1 MYARHFGLNREPF
14 SIAPDPRF
22 LFMSQRHRE
31 ALAHLLY
38 GLGGGGGFVLLTG
51 EIGAGKTTVC
61 RAFLEQVP
69 AGTHVAY
76 LFNPKLTATELLQS
90 VCDEF
95 GLQVPGEGLK
105 ARVDALNAFLLKTH
119 AAGENC
125 VLVIDEAQSLS
136 AEVLEQLRLLTNL
149 ETAERKLLQIIL
161 IGQPELREMLARPE
175 LEQLA
180 QRVIA
185 RWHLG
190 PLDEAETRQY
200 VRHRLAVAGGTGAPP
215 FKDRALRK
223 LHALTGGVPRRINLL
238 ADRAL
243 LGAYASGAS
252 RVGADLVGQAAR
264 EVFDRPMSPASLRA
278 LASGGAVLVVVSAL
292 AMAWTVWQ
300 SQSNA
305 PGKEATAPEAGVAAA
320 SAPGIAASASTSVSA
335 ASAPPATASAPG
347 SEPASPS
354 HAAAFDWPASA
365 GTPAQAIRHLATRWS
380 ADLPEAQPCEAAA
393 TAGLQCF
400 RSTTLSLAT
409 LRTLDRP
416 GVVTVQRGDAPP
428 LPVLLVGLDA
438 EAATLEV
445 AGREGTQRLRA
456 EEFAQAWRGDFT
468 TLWRALPA
476 TEPVTPAW
484 VGRQLVRLYPGTERL
499 PLTGRIQLFQRT
511 QGLTA
516 DGVPGSLTLMQLGR
530 ALGADEP
537 RLSRPAGSP

>member
-1 MYARHFGLNREPF
+1 MLTAMYARHFGLNREPF

-69 AGTHVAY
+69 PGTHVAY
-76 LFNPKLTATELLQS
+76 LFNPKLTATELLQT

-190 PLDEAETRQY
+190 PLNEAETRQY
-200 VRHRLAVAGGTGAPP
+200 VQHRLAVAGGSGALP
-215 FKDRALRK
+215 FKERALRK

-243 LGAYASGAS
+243 LGAYASGAT
-252 RVGADLVGQAAR
+252 RIGGDLVAQAAR
-264 EVFDRPMSPASLRA
+264 EVFDRPASPASLRA
-278 LASGGAVLVVVSAL
+278 LTAGGAVLVVVSAL

-300 SQSNA
+300 SQGA
-305 PGKEATAPEAGVAAA
+305 GREASLAESPTHLAAA
-320 SAPGIAASASTSVSA
+320 SAPAAPEAAASA
-335 ASAPPATASAPG
+335 ASAALASETAAPT
-347 SEPASPS
+347 STALP
-354 HAAAFDWPASA
+354 AFDWPART
-365 GTPAQAIRHLATRWS
+365 GTPDQALQQLARHWS
-380 ADLPEAQPCEAAA
+380 AELPVARPCEAAPA
-393 TAGLQCF
+393 VGLQCF
-400 RSTTLSLAT
+400 RSTTLSLAS
-409 LRTLDRP
+409 LRALDRP
-416 GVVTVQRGDAPP
+416 GVVTVRRGDGAP
-428 LPVLLVGLDA
+428 LSLLLLGLDDESA
-438 EAATLEV
+438 RVEAAGGERL
-445 AGREGTQRLRA
+445 QRLPTD
-456 EEFAQAWRGDFT
+456 EFAQAWQGDFS
-468 TLWRALPA
+468 TLWRTLPA
-476 TEPVTPAW
+476 QDPVSPEW
-484 VGRQLVRLYPGTERL
+484 VGRQIVQLHPGTERV

-537 RLSRPAGSP
+537 RLSSPSGRP